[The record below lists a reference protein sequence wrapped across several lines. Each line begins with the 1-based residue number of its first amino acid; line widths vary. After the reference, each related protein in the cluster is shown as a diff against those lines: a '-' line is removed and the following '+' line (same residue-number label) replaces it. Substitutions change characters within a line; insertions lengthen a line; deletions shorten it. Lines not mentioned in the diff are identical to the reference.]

1 MTENP
6 EKSREDGAK
15 IKKNSPCKKNS
26 RFICCVRI
34 KSFTL
39 HECKKMIKMRP

>member
-15 IKKNSPCKKNS
+15 IKKNSPCKKKQPIYLLRQNKIIYFA
-26 RFICCVRI
+26 RV
-34 KSFTL
+34 
-39 HECKKMIKMRP
+39 